1 MVVVERDEERDST
14 ASVAILSTVGSSEAF
29 GSDGKRGKDLRVFYL
44 DRWMLD
50 ASTIYI
56 EGGVVE

>member
-29 GSDGKRGKDLRVFYL
+29 GSDGKRGKILESSIL
-44 DRWMLD
+44 IAGCWML
-50 ASTIYI
+50 ALYI
-56 EGGVVE
+56 LKAGL